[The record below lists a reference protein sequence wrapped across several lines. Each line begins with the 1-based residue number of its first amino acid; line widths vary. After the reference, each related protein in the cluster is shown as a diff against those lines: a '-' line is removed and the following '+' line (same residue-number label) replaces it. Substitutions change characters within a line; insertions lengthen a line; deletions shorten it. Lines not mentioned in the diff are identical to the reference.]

1 MDWSNILII
10 YLDYRKFMEIEK
22 IEVPESLN
30 GIDDIKNLLFK
41 VVAKVN
47 EIVELA
53 QERNQN

>member
-1 MDWSNILII
+1 
-10 YLDYRKFMEIEK
+10 MEIEK